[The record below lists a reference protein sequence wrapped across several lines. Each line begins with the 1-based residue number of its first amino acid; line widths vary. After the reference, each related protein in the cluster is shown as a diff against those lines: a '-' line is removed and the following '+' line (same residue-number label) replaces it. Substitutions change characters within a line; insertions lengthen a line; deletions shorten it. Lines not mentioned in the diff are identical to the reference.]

1 MQKRTI
7 AHLAVLAVNMIY
19 AGGFSLTK
27 IIMPSLILPRGF
39 ILLRVLVA
47 TGLFWLFY
55 VLRNK
60 KKQAV
65 KYKKIRKKDFGRIM
79 LCAFFGVAMNQL
91 FFFEGLALT
100 TPVHAALMMLTTP
113 ILVVLLAS
121 LVLRERFTLNRG
133 LGISFGLVGAYLL
146 ISMSQSSSLGTNPK
160 LGDLYVFINAASYAI
175 YLIAVKPLM
184 EKYSALAVIRWVFL
198 FAAIIVFP
206 FGIQQMAIIDWQVF
220 TIHNFLVLAYVLLG
234 MTFLAYLWNI
244 YAMKELSPTVIGAY
258 IYMQPFLA
266 AIIAVFFFK
275 EEMTWVKVIAGTLI
289 FAGVW
294 MVSKR
299 KSIE

>member
-7 AHLAVLAVNMIY
+7 AHFAVLAVNMIY

-47 TGLFWLFY
+47 TALFWLFY
-55 VLRNK
+55 VLRKK

-146 ISMSQSSSLGTNPK
+146 ISMSQRSDLGTNPK

-206 FGIQQMAIIDWQVF
+206 FGIQQLAIIDWQVF
-220 TIHNFLVLAYVLLG
+220 TINNFLVLAYVLLG